1 MGFSSMVKSLLLATL
16 LLGAIAQARCFT
28 FNFSSFNEENAKDFI
43 LNGSYIKHNAI
54 QVTDDVHDWT
64 LTKDQ
69 SGRALYKRPFS
80 LGSKSK
86 GKASFNSTFVLNISN
101 NTDTNPGGEGL
112 AFILTGS
119 TDLPLNSHGQWLG
132 IVNESTN
139 GSATAKI
146 VAVEFDTRKSYPED
160 LDDNHVGLD
169 VNSIY
174 SITQQSLSIKLVS
187 GADITVKVEYD
198 GELLKVFVGENAS
211 TPVISATID
220 LVTHLPE
227 RLYVGFSASTG
238 NDTQLN
244 CVKSWEFSGLD
255 LYKEDPNLLWVWIIV
270 PAVLV
275 FFFVF
280 VFLYWKWKSKG
291 EVQVEEVEDDG
302 EVEICIQGSST
313 APRKFRLEELKA
325 ATENFKNKLGEGGFG
340 TVYEGFL
347 ENKAVAVK
355 RFSRDAREGKQ
366 DFIAEVTTIGNL
378 NHKNLV
384 KLLGWCSERNELILV
399 YEFMPNK
406 SLDKFIFCNQN
417 PGPETD
423 QITLNWGMRY
433 RIINGVAQALDYLH
447 NGCEKRVL
455 HRDIKASNIM
465 LDSEFN
471 ARLGDFGL
479 ARTIHCSDQTHHST
493 KAVAG
498 TPGYMAPESILT
510 WRATVETDIYAF
522 GVLVL
527 EVVSGRSPG
536 DQSKKNK
543 YTSLVDWAWEDYSR
557 ERILDV
563 VDLHLNGDFNK
574 EEAECVLIL
583 ALACCH
589 PNPYQRPST
598 KTALRVLTGE
608 VAPPL
613 IPKAKPA
620 FMWPAMEPPSFNED
634 SKDYFFGGD
643 QPSPFS
649 EPSGR

>member
-1 MGFSSMVKSLLLATL
+1 MGFSAMVKSLLLATL

-28 FNFSSFNEENAKDFI
+28 FNFSSFNEESEKYLILEESEIEAK
-43 LNGSYIKHNAI
+43 AI
-54 QVTDDVHDWT
+54 QVTLDVHNWT
-64 LTKDQ
+64 LTQ
-69 SGRALYKRPFS
+69 NGSGRALYKRPFR

-112 AFILTGS
+112 AFILTER
-119 TDLPLNSHGQWLG
+119 TDLPQNSHGQWLG
-132 IVNESTN
+132 IVNELTD

-174 SITQQSLSIKLVS
+174 SITQQSLSFKLVS
-187 GADITVKVEYD
+187 GIDTTVKVEYD
-198 GELLKVFVGENAS
+198 GELLKVFVGENTS

-227 RLYVGFSASTG
+227 KVYVGFSASTG

-244 CVKSWEFSGLD
+244 CIKSWEFSGLD

-280 VFLYWKWKSKG
+280 VFLYWKWKCKG
-291 EVQVEEVEDDG
+291 EVPVEEVEDDR

-399 YEFMPNK
+399 YEFMQNK

-527 EVVSGRSPG
+527 EVVSGRSPR

-543 YTSLVDWAWEDYSR
+543 YTSLVDWAWVNYSR

-620 FMWPAMEPPSFNED
+620 FMWPVMEPPSFNED
-634 SKDYFFGGD
+634 SKDYTFGGD
-643 QPSPFS
+643 QPSPFA

>member
-28 FNFSSFNEENAKDFI
+28 FNFTSFNEDNEEDLILENSLIRF
-43 LNGSYIKHNAI
+43 GAI
-54 QVTDDVHDWT
+54 QVTDDATNVT
-64 LTKDQ
+64 LLKNLY
-69 SGRALYKRPFS
+69 GRALYKNPFRF
-80 LGSKSK
+80 GSKSK
-86 GKASFNSTFVLNISN
+86 DKASFNSTFVLNISN
-101 NTDTNPGGEGL
+101 RTDPGGEGL
-112 AFILTGS
+112 AFILTGR
-119 TDLPLNSHGQWLG
+119 TDLPQNSHGQWLG

-174 SITQQSLSIKLVS
+174 SITQQSLQSIKLVS
-187 GADITVKVEYD
+187 GDNITVKVEYD

-211 TPVISATID
+211 TLVISETID
-220 LVTHLPE
+220 LVTRLPE
-227 RLYVGFSASTG
+227 KVYVGFSASTG

-275 FFFVF
+275 LFFVF
-280 VFLYWKWKSKG
+280 VFLYWKWKCKG
-291 EVQVEEVEDDG
+291 EVPVEEVEDDR

-423 QITLNWGMRY
+423 QITLNWGKRY

-493 KAVAG
+493 KEVAG

-543 YTSLVDWAWEDYSR
+543 YTSLVDWAWENYSR
-557 ERILDV
+557 ERIVDV

-613 IPKAKPA
+613 IPKAKPS

-634 SKDYFFGGD
+634 SKDYTLGGD
-643 QPSPFS
+643 QPSPFA